1 MTIELIDSLVK
12 ILIGVVVSGALYLII
27 SKKKDKPFNLGL
39 TELNAKREQLEYV
52 ARKVGNV
59 HYIYQQYIAL
69 VIEFTR
75 YGKSWPQARR
85 DELNKMTR
93 ELVEAFVQLT
103 DAESTL
109 LLLGEK
115 KLERALRSYGAKIVS
130 IRRLVYSERVSFT
143 GEELVQI
150 EESKKDIAQ
159 LKETFFDTLSDRYNP
174 RKTLKFATNN

>member
-1 MTIELIDSLVK
+1 MTFDVIDSLVK
-12 ILIGVVVSGALYLII
+12 ILVGVLLSGALYLII
-27 SKKKDKPFNLGL
+27 TKKKDKTFDIGL

-75 YGKSWPQARR
+75 YGKSWPKARR
-85 DELNKMTR
+85 DELSKMTR

-130 IRRLVYSERVSFT
+130 IRRLVNSEKETFSSN
-143 GEELVQI
+143 ELLQI
-150 EESKKDIAQ
+150 EEAKKDISR

-174 RKTLKFATNN
+174 RKTLKLAS